1 MIVTT
6 LGTGSPLPDPNRA
19 GPATLV
25 QAAGKHLLFDAG
37 RGVLMRLAAAMVAP
51 GMLDALL
58 LTHLHSDHTT
68 DVNDVIT
75 TRWVQSFAPMPL
87 TVVGPEGTTRW
98 IDRTMA
104 VLQDDIGYRL
114 AHHEDLTWQ
123 PENLVTD
130 VRDGVALDLEGVRVV
145 AAPTNHAPVHPTVG
159 YRVEAEGKVVA
170 IAGDTIPC
178 EGLDAIC
185 ADADVYVQTVIRADI
200 VQQMPIK
207 RFTDILDYHSSVEDA
222 ARTAAR
228 HGVRTLVLTHPV
240 PAPPIGQGQE
250 WVDLAAAHFDG
261 EIVLAEDMTRIEA

>member
-1 MIVTT
+1 
-6 LGTGSPLPDPNRA
+6 
-19 GPATLV
+19 
-25 QAAGKHLLFDAG
+25 
-37 RGVLMRLAAAMVAP
+37 MRLAELAGGPDEPRGANDEAP
-51 GMLDALL
+51 
-58 LTHLHSDHTT
+58 
-68 DVNDVIT
+68 
-75 TRWVQSFAPMPL
+75 PL
-87 TVVGPEGTTRW
+87 EAG
-98 IDRTMA
+98 
-104 VLQDDIGYRL
+104 
-114 AHHEDLTWQ
+114 EDLAGLLD
-123 PENLVTD
+123 EGAV
-130 VRDGVALDLEGVRVV
+130 DGVALDLEGLRVV

-159 YRVEAEGKVVA
+159 YRVEAEDRVVA

-178 EGLDAIC
+178 EGLDALC
-185 ADADVYVQTVIRADI
+185 AGADVYVQTVIRADI